1 MRRRKNTKEKF
12 NTSKDTEVRT
22 TALLSHMEDYKDL
35 IRLTPDNQQLR
46 HLSDTVGVLQNLY
59 YRARTEIE
67 TVYLG

>member
-1 MRRRKNTKEKF
+1 M
-12 NTSKDTEVRT
+12 RT